1 MGKKTVFEE
10 VLAKFFQIWLKWK
23 IHWFKKLNTTQVQ
36 EMWKKQNTTYTSIKM
51 KCLKMS
57 NNEKILKAPRE
68 KSTHHLQRN
77 KNKDDSKLLV
87 GNNARLKD
95 SGATFL
101 KNWKKKY
108 PLRISYLTKISI
120 KMRIKYFC
128 TKIKRI
134 HCQQTCTT
142 INVKEVLQLDGKIY
156 QLEILINI
164 KE

>member
-101 KNWKKKY
+101 KHWKK
-108 PLRISYLTKISI
+108 KISI
-120 KMRIKYFC
+120 KNFISNKNIYKNED
-128 TKIKRI
+128 KIFSYKNRI